1 LSYSAAID
9 KKALDIVIYDLRKIS
24 SIADIFMICSGTS
37 SRQVQAIADAIM
49 EEMDNRG
56 IRCHHVEGYE
66 AGRWVLL
73 DYNDVIVH
81 IFYEET
87 RRFYSLERLWGD
99 APTIVFDSS
108 DKKVHDAVKR

>member
-1 LSYSAAID
+1 MKDKAFLSYSAAVD
-9 KKALDIVIYDLRKIS
+9 KKALDIVVYDIRKLS

-56 IRCHHVEGYE
+56 IRCHHIEGYE
-66 AGRWVLL
+66 SGRWILL
-73 DYNDVIVH
+73 DYNDVIIH

-87 RRFYSLERLWGD
+87 RRFYGLERLWGD
-99 APTIVFDSS
+99 APAIVFDSP
-108 DKKVHDAVKR
+108 R